1 MHQQHAEG
9 SIRHAEKRRAGTCQ
23 FANRIA
29 RISLDAYEQ
38 TVPQSYRD
46 VNKQTCVAAIVA
58 HFHIRNNT
66 DNIDGGEEN
75 YYNSSNNLQVMGLGV
90 GTKFLPD
97 NVLREEQRLGTKKL
111 VTPENDNQDKDE
123 CYGKRIRDCHAEILA
138 RRAFKRQI
146 SLEILCDLQNNN
158 NTSKDIGY
166 NNENRDVTFSDEYI
180 PILERVENDTK
191 TTNNIS
197 YRLKSDVTLHFY
209 ASSAPCKW
217 PFYMNMIDS

>member
-1 MHQQHAEG
+1 
-9 SIRHAEKRRAGTCQ
+9 
-23 FANRIA
+23 
-29 RISLDAYEQ
+29 
-38 TVPQSYRD
+38 
-46 VNKQTCVAAIVA
+46 
-58 HFHIRNNT
+58 
-66 DNIDGGEEN
+66 
-75 YYNSSNNLQVMGLGV
+75 MGLGV

-97 NVLREEQRLGTKKL
+97 NILCQEQRLGT
-111 VTPENDNQDKDE
+111 ENVNQDKGE

-158 NTSKDIGY
+158 NTSKEI
-166 NNENRDVTFSDEYI
+166 ECKEEIRDVKFSDEYI
-180 PILERVENDTK
+180 PILERVETDTK

-217 PFYMNMIDS
+217 PSI